1 MESSLGV
8 ATELDIMAAEQEGK
22 EKQIRAAIWDL
33 VEPVIE
39 AAGLELIEVEYQ
51 REPHGWVLRLF
62 IDREEG
68 VGLDDCAQMS
78 RVIGDLMDVTD
89 PVPNAYHL
97 ELSSPGLNRPLRR
110 PQHYKKYIGQVI
122 ELRTIVPAGSRR
134 KFKGILLAA
143 DDSQITLEC
152 AGQAHL
158 IQLSNVEKARLRYF
172 ESQERA

>member
-1 MESSLGV
+1 MQAPRGV
-8 ATELDIMAAEQEGK
+8 ATVLDIMVGEQEGK
-22 EKQIRAAIWDL
+22 EKQIRAMIWDL
-33 VEPVIE
+33 VEHVIE

-78 RVIGDLMDVTD
+78 RVIGDLLDVTD

-110 PQHYKKYIGQVI
+110 PEHYKKQIGKVV

-143 DDSQITLEC
+143 NDSQLTLEC
-152 AGQAHL
+152 GGQAHE

-172 ESQERA
+172 DSQEKT